1 MADVTQVQVG
11 DKYELKDSLARSNKI
26 DKYEDS
32 SVSAVVDF
40 LNGVKASNVC
50 SASAVLSTKKS
61 IFFF

>member
-26 DKYEDS
+26 DKYEDN

-40 LNGVKASNVC
+40 LNGVKIKGCKIYYDTDIDTVYFS
-50 SASAVLSTKKS
+50 
-61 IFFF
+61 